1 MSERGA
7 RGPEENDVDRLG
19 FGCVALAGLATPR
32 QARDLLEGVLELGIR
47 HFDTAPVYGRGYSER
62 LLGDFLRGR
71 RQQASIATKFGIS
84 PGQAPRV
91 PVGLAMRLN
100 ALRRRLR
107 PGPAPAAARPAS
119 DPPSAAE
126 PEPTPRRI
134 RRAEVEASFDASRRA
149 LGIDTIDLYLLHE
162 ALPSSL
168 EPAAVDFLL
177 KLREAGKVG
186 QLGVAARGSRY
197 LALTPTELAD
207 WDVLQYEYGPAW
219 PQHAELPLR
228 FPSKTHIFHS
238 CLRGVA
244 RDGDAAART
253 LAACVSANPT
263 GRVLFSSTNLAH
275 IRDNVG
281 TLRA

>member
-1 MSERGA
+1 MSG
-7 RGPEENDVDRLG
+7 VDRLG
-19 FGCVALAGLATPR
+19 FGCVALAGLASPR
-32 QARDLLEGVLELGIR
+32 HARDLLEGVLALGIR

-62 LLGDFLRGR
+62 LLGEFLRGK
-71 RQQASIATKFGIS
+71 RQQVSIATKFGL
-84 PGQAPRV
+84 PAGQAPRL

-107 PGPAPAAARPAS
+107 SRPALAAARQAS
-119 DPPSAAE
+119 DPPSAADAE
-126 PEPTPRRI
+126 PPPRRI
-134 RRAEVEASFDASRRA
+134 GRAEVEASFDASRRA
-149 LGIDTIDLYLLHE
+149 LGTDTIDLYLLHE

-168 EPAAVDFLL
+168 EPTAVDFLMR
-177 KLREAGKVG
+177 LREAGKVG

-219 PQHAELPLR
+219 PQHAELPGR

-244 RDGDAAART
+244 RDGDAAARA
-253 LAACVSANPT
+253 LAACVSANPI
-263 GRVLFSSTNLAH
+263 GRVLFSSANLAH

-281 TLRA
+281 ALRA

>member
-1 MSERGA
+1 MSARDA
-7 RGPEENDVDRLG
+7 RGPEENGVVRLG
-19 FGCVALAGLATPR
+19 FGCVALASLANPR

-62 LLGDFLRGR
+62 LLGDFLRGKR
-71 RQQASIATKFGIS
+71 EQVSIATKFGLS

-107 PGPAPAAARPAS
+107 SGPAHAAVTPTS
-119 DPPSAAE
+119 DPSTADAE
-126 PEPTPRRI
+126 PPPRRI
-134 RRAEVEASFDASRRA
+134 GRDEVEASFDASRRA
-149 LGIDTIDLYLLHE
+149 LGTDTIDLYLLHE

-168 EPAAVDFLL
+168 EPAAIDFVL
-177 KLREAGKVG
+177 KLRDAGKVG
-186 QLGVAARGSRY
+186 QLGVAARGSRT
-197 LALTPTELAD
+197 LALNPAELAE

-219 PQHAELPLR
+219 PQHAELPRR

-238 CLRGVA
+238 CLRGVSRQGPDPA
-244 RDGDAAART
+244 RA
-253 LAACVSANPT
+253 LAACVSANPS
-263 GRVLFSSTNLAH
+263 GRVLFSSANLAH

-281 TLRA
+281 ALRA

>member
-1 MSERGA
+1 VSG
-7 RGPEENDVDRLG
+7 VDRLG
-19 FGCVALAGLATPR
+19 FGCVALAGLASPR
-32 QARDLLEGVLELGIR
+32 QARDLLEGVLDLGIR

-62 LLGDFLRGR
+62 LLGDFLRGK
-71 RQQASIATKFGIS
+71 RQQVSIATKFGL
-84 PGQAPRV
+84 PAGQAPRL

-107 PGPAPAAARPAS
+107 SNPAPAAARLAS
-119 DPPSAAE
+119 DPSIADAE
-126 PEPTPRRI
+126 PPPRRI
-134 RRAEVEASFDASRRA
+134 GRAEVEGSFDASRRA
-149 LGIDTIDLYLLHE
+149 LGIDTVDLYLLHE
-162 ALPSSL
+162 TLPSSL

-186 QLGVAARGSRY
+186 RLGVAARGSRY
-197 LALTPTELAD
+197 LALAPTELAD

-228 FPSKTHIFHS
+228 FPSMTHIFHS

-244 RDGDAAART
+244 RDGNAAART

-263 GRVLFSSTNLAH
+263 GRVLFSSANLAH

-281 TLRA
+281 ALRA